1 MPQREGPRYRGPFC
15 RVRDGSQTPT
25 RDRFPRRARVTRVSS
40 GGIDLFAPFV
50 SLQSSRPSMRFI
62 DEARLQ
68 VASGSGG
75 SGAVS
80 FRREKYVPFG
90 GPDGGDGGRGGD
102 VVFRATTRRSSLLE
116 LRGRARVV
124 ADDGE
129 RGGIRQMTGAGAS
142 DLVVE
147 VPVGTRIID
156 EETEAVIADL
166 VEEDQSVVVAK
177 GGKGGSGNM
186 RFKTASNRAPR
197 KCTPGEPGEERT
209 VRLELLLMAD
219 VGLLGF
225 PNAGK
230 STLIR
235 CVSAA
240 RPKVADYPFTTLVP
254 NLGVVDLGMEGSF
267 VIADIPGL
275 IRGAAEGA
283 GLGHQFLRHVS
294 RNRLLLHL
302 ISLGPDE
309 AEPPVQRYHHIRREL
324 EHYDARL
331 LERPEVVVLT
341 KIDTVPPEIRD
352 ELVREVRSALS
363 ERDVFVISSPT
374 RLGIDTL
381 KLDIWRRL
389 QEIPAIPTPLD
400 AGELPR

>member
-1 MPQREGPRYRGPFC
+1 
-15 RVRDGSQTPT
+15 
-25 RDRFPRRARVTRVSS
+25 
-40 GGIDLFAPFV
+40 
-50 SLQSSRPSMRFI
+50 MRFI
-62 DEARLQ
+62 DEARLKI
-68 VASGSGG
+68 ASGSGG

-102 VVFRATTRRSSLLE
+102 VIFRATTRRNSLME
-116 LRGRARVV
+116 LRGRTRVV

-129 RGGIRQMTGAGAS
+129 RGGIRQKTGAGAE

-156 EETEAVIADL
+156 DQSGEVFADL
-166 VEEDQSVVVAK
+166 VVADQSVVVAK

-254 NLGVVDLGMEGSF
+254 NLGVVDLGLDGSF

-309 AEPPVQRYHHIRREL
+309 AESPIRRYHHIRREL

-331 LERPEVVVLT
+331 LKRPEVVVLT

-352 ELVREVRSALS
+352 EVVQEVRTSLPDRA
-363 ERDVFVISSPT
+363 VFVISSPT
-374 RLGIDTL
+374 RLGIDAL
-381 KLDIWRRL
+381 KLDVWRRL
-389 QEIPAIPTPLD
+389 QDLPAIPAPLD
-400 AGELPR
+400 HGVDS

>member
-1 MPQREGPRYRGPFC
+1 
-15 RVRDGSQTPT
+15 
-25 RDRFPRRARVTRVSS
+25 
-40 GGIDLFAPFV
+40 
-50 SLQSSRPSMRFI
+50 
-62 DEARLQ
+62 
-68 VASGSGG
+68 
-75 SGAVS
+75 
-80 FRREKYVPFG
+80 
-90 GPDGGDGGRGGD
+90 
-102 VVFRATTRRSSLLE
+102 
-116 LRGRARVV
+116 
-124 ADDGE
+124 
-129 RGGIRQMTGAGAS
+129 
-142 DLVVE
+142 
-147 VPVGTRIID
+147 
-156 EETEAVIADL
+156 
-166 VEEDQSVVVAK
+166 
-177 GGKGGSGNM
+177 
-186 RFKTASNRAPR
+186 
-197 KCTPGEPGEERT
+197 

-254 NLGVVDLGMEGSF
+254 NLGVVDLGLEGTF

-309 AEPPVQRYHHIRREL
+309 ADPPIQRYHHIRREL
-324 EHYDARL
+324 EHYDRRL

-352 ELVREVRSALS
+352 ELVNEIRTALS

-374 RLGIDTL
+374 RLGIDAL
-381 KLDIWRRL
+381 KMDVWRRL
-389 QEIPAIPTPLD
+389 QEIPAIPVPLD
-400 AGELPR
+400 AGVDS

>member
-1 MPQREGPRYRGPFC
+1 
-15 RVRDGSQTPT
+15 V
-25 RDRFPRRARVTRVSS
+25 
-40 GGIDLFAPFV
+40 L
-50 SLQSSRPSMRFI
+50 
-62 DEARLQ
+62 
-68 VASGSGG
+68 
-75 SGAVS
+75 
-80 FRREKYVPFG
+80 
-90 GPDGGDGGRGGD
+90 
-102 VVFRATTRRSSLLE
+102 FRATTRRNSLLE
-116 LRGRARVV
+116 LRGLARAV

-129 RGGIRQMTGAGAS
+129 RGGIRQMTGAGAK

-156 EETEAVIADL
+156 HNTDELIGDL
-166 VEEDQSVVVAK
+166 VEADQSVVVAK

-186 RFKTASNRAPR
+186 RFKSAKNRAPR

-254 NLGVVDLGMEGSF
+254 NLGVVDLGLEGTF

-309 AEPPVQRYHHIRREL
+309 ADPPIQRYHHIRREL
-324 EHYDARL
+324 EHYDRRL

-352 ELVREVRSALS
+352 ELVNEIRTALS

-374 RLGIDTL
+374 RLGIDAL
-381 KLDIWRRL
+381 KMDVWRRL
-389 QEIPAIPTPLD
+389 QEIPAIPVPLD
-400 AGELPR
+400 AGVDS

>member
-1 MPQREGPRYRGPFC
+1 
-15 RVRDGSQTPT
+15 
-25 RDRFPRRARVTRVSS
+25 
-40 GGIDLFAPFV
+40 
-50 SLQSSRPSMRFI
+50 MRFI
-62 DEARLQ
+62 DEARL
-68 VASGSGG
+68 VVTSGSGG
-75 SGAVS
+75 NGAVS

-102 VVFRATTRRSSLLE
+102 VIFRATTRRNSLLE
-116 LRGRARVV
+116 LRGRHHLSAQ
-124 ADDGE
+124 DGE
-129 RGGIRQMTGAGAS
+129 RGGTQQMTGAGGD

-147 VPVGTRIID
+147 VPIGTRLID
-156 EETEAVIADL
+156 HTTDEVLADL
-166 VEEDQSVVVAK
+166 VEDGHTVVVAS

-186 RFKTASNRAPR
+186 RFKSSTNRAPR
-197 KCTPGEPGEERT
+197 TATPGEPGKE
-209 VRLELLLMAD
+209 VYLRLELLLMAD

-235 CVSAA
+235 CVSSA

-254 NLGVVDLGMEGSF
+254 NLGVVDLGFEGTF

-275 IRGAAEGA
+275 IRGAADGA

-309 AEPPVQRYHHIRREL
+309 AEPPAERYHHIRAEL
-324 EHYDARL
+324 EHFDSTL

-352 ELVREVRSALS
+352 DVIADFKAAVPD
-363 ERDVFVISSPT
+363 RDVWVISAPT
-374 RLGIDTL
+374 RLGIDALT
-381 KLDIWRRL
+381 KEVWRRL
-389 QEIPAIPTPLD
+389 QSIPAIPTPLEPSVD
-400 AGELPR
+400 P

>member
-1 MPQREGPRYRGPFC
+1 
-15 RVRDGSQTPT
+15 
-25 RDRFPRRARVTRVSS
+25 
-40 GGIDLFAPFV
+40 
-50 SLQSSRPSMRFI
+50 MRFI
-62 DEARLQ
+62 DEARIH
-68 VASGSGG
+68 VASGKGG
-75 SGAVS
+75 DGAVS

-102 VVFRATTRRSSLLE
+102 VVLRATTRRSSLLE
-116 LRGRARVV
+116 LRGQARIA
-124 ADDGE
+124 ADDGQ
-129 RGGIRQMTGAGAS
+129 RGGTRQMTGAGAS
-142 DLVVE
+142 DLYIE
-147 VPVGTRIID
+147 VPVGTRLID
-156 EETEAVIADL
+156 DETDEIIADL
-166 VEEDQSVVVAK
+166 VAEDQEVVVAK

-186 RFKTASNRAPR
+186 RFKSSTNRAPR
-197 KCTPGEPGEERT
+197 TSTPGEPGEERII
-209 VRLELLLMAD
+209 RLELLLMAD

-254 NLGVVDLGMEGSF
+254 NLGVVDLGLDGTF

-309 AEPPVQRYHHIRREL
+309 AEPPIERYHHIRREL
-324 EHYDARL
+324 EHFDPQL

-341 KIDTVPPEIRD
+341 KIDTVPPEVRD
-352 ELVREVRSALS
+352 DIVGEVRQALP

-374 RLGIDTL
+374 RQGIDAL

-389 QEIPAIPTPLD
+389 QSLPAIPTPLEHGV
-400 AGELPR
+400 AE

>member
-1 MPQREGPRYRGPFC
+1 
-15 RVRDGSQTPT
+15 
-25 RDRFPRRARVTRVSS
+25 
-40 GGIDLFAPFV
+40 
-50 SLQSSRPSMRFI
+50 MRFI
-62 DEARLQ
+62 DEARLK

-75 SGAVS
+75 KGAVS

-102 VVFRATTRRSSLLE
+102 VLFRATTRRNSLLE
-116 LRGRARVV
+116 LRGLTRAV

-129 RGGIRQMTGAGAS
+129 RGGIRQMTGAGAK

-156 EETEAVIADL
+156 HNTDELIGDL

-186 RFKTASNRAPR
+186 RFKSAKNRAPR

-254 NLGVVDLGMEGSF
+254 NLGVVDLGLDGTF

-309 AEPPVQRYHHIRREL
+309 SDPPIQRYHHIRREL
-324 EHYDARL
+324 EHYDRRL
-331 LERPEVVVLT
+331 LARPEVVVLT

-352 ELVREVRSALS
+352 EVVTEIRAALS

-374 RLGIDTL
+374 RLGIDAL
-381 KLDIWRRL
+381 KMDVWRRL

-400 AGELPR
+400 VGVDS